1 MKDFYKKLTLIVVL
15 FSFMPE
21 AASQV
26 SYNELLRET
35 DYELKVEKGLLLC
48 NIYMRNDIDSIRV
61 LSRYFAQLY
70 RSNKKSIYKF
80 TGQKLDGSYFL
91 RKGELELARKSLN
104 GALNITQYDE
114 TEHTVS
120 EIFVE
125 IGNSYFLSGEGR
137 LAIESYLLSMDI
149 GEESQDLTSHYNG
162 MLGLAKV
169 YCSVGDTILGLQFAE
184 SFISNALDDDK
195 YEALAD
201 GYAFLGMIYFDLGE
215 AYKAKNYYKQSLYYS
230 KMSGSRLHLA
240 HAFNNRAI
248 IDYQSNQLDSS
259 YFYFNKSLGLR
270 KSIGNT
276 KSVVESYFN
285 LGSYFIGIE
294 QVDVG
299 VKYIDSSRV
308 LSNKLGFLQ
317 DEIDALEMLDLYS
330 DSNSWSV
337 RIDELRT
344 KLDEQNKV
352 SDGIKSLSA
361 KILGSSRNNRT
372 YISPRKRGEFLPWI
386 IISLIVPFLV
396 LTFLQIQ
403 KRLV

>member
-35 DYELKVEKGLLLC
+35 DYELKVEKASRQSYKFGV
-48 NIYMRNDIDSIRV
+48 NDIDSLLI
-61 LSRYFAQLY
+61 LSNYLLVNNSNDLLY
-70 RSNKKSIYKF
+70 QIGKRS
-80 TGQKLDGSYFL
+80 LGSYCVKAGFQERG
-91 RKGELELARKSLN
+91 RKYLIESSNSFNELGEI
-104 GALNITQYDE
+104 ALN
-114 TEHTVS
+114 S
-120 EIFVE
+120 EALNE

-337 RIDELRT
+337 RIDELKT

-403 KRLV
+403 K